1 MNNKIVMQKRAFVL
15 FLPLLTLA
23 ACAST
28 PIEVA
33 PDALIFNRSQKQ
45 IRTISYRTCDSTDA
59 AWMAIEGTAVA
70 GGGVLRLALPAECV
84 DLQAQAADGKIIG
97 TQTGVKRQF
106 PFRWQLY

>member
-1 MNNKIVMQKRAFVL
+1 MQKRFF
-15 FLPLLTLA
+15 FLLPPLLALA
-23 ACAST
+23 ACASA

-45 IRTISYRTCDSTDA
+45 IRTISYRICDNSDA
-59 AWMAIEGTAVA
+59 GWIAIEGTAVA

-84 DLQAQAADGKIIG
+84 DLQAQTTDGKVIG